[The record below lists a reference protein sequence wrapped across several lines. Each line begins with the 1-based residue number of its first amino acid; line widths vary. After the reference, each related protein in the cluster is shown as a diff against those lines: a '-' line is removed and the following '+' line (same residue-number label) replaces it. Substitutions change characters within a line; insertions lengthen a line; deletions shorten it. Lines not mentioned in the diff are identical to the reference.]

1 MLTCFTIFTRKVSF
15 LDWSATGLG
24 SKSSYSQ
31 KRGGSMERGLE
42 RGVVHPPLNKYIK
55 I

>member
-1 MLTCFTIFTRKVSF
+1 MLTSFTIFTRKVSF

-42 RGVVHPPLNKYIK
+42 RGLFTLP
-55 I
+55 